1 MADSLTQGQLDAF
14 ERDGY
19 LRLPE
24 TFAREAAI
32 QLQERMWTE
41 LREDFGIDRFER
53 RTWWQPMRS
62 LHRAKRDPLQ
72 SAIASDR
79 LTGAIGSLLGRVRWR
94 VPSNWGVV
102 LVTFPAAGS
111 GDWSLPTAGWHFDF
125 ELHRN
130 ADSLGG
136 LFVFTFF
143 SVVEAR
149 GGGTLIVEGSHRL
162 LRLFHTELSAAE
174 QRAPH
179 RLLRRRFLRFDPWL
193 EALTGTRPAPD
204 DRIAYF
210 MQETR
215 EVRGVPVRVVELTGE
230 PGDAVLCHPLIL
242 HAAAV
247 NRLDVPR
254 FMRSQRICEETG

>member
-1 MADSLTQGQLDAF
+1 MDPRQELAMADSLTQGQLDAF

-102 LVTFPAAGS
+102 LVTFPAG
-111 GDWSLPTAGWHFDF
+111 
-125 ELHRN
+125 
-130 ADSLGG
+130 
-136 LFVFTFF
+136 
-143 SVVEAR
+143 
-149 GGGTLIVEGSHRL
+149 
-162 LRLFHTELSAAE
+162 
-174 QRAPH
+174 RAFRVH
-179 RLLRRRFLRFDPWL
+179 LLLRRGGARRRH
-193 EALTGTRPAPD
+193 A
-204 DRIAYF
+204 DR
-210 MQETR
+210 R
-215 EVRGVPVRVVELTGE
+215 RVASASPSVSHR
-230 PGDAVLCHPLIL
+230 AV
-242 HAAAV
+242 
-247 NRLDVPR
+247 
-254 FMRSQRICEETG
+254 GG